1 MRRDPKKPI
10 QTPEVT
16 PDERKNGMKKKLAI
30 CVLTLALM
38 AAALLMAACKTESKT
53 LNSTSD
59 IFSYLLENGEFS
71 EMSPNVGEDD
81 LFELYGID
89 STKLESYE
97 FRFSQERLNA
107 EEIAVFKLC
116 DPEYGSILKGI
127 LTSHIASAAR
137 QAVGYNTK
145 ERCDMIKNT
154 KVYEKGGYVFFV
166 MNMGGEELSEKL
178 LGLIPDN

>member
-10 QTPEVT
+10 QTPEET

-81 LFELYGID
+81 LFEL
-89 STKLESYE
+89 
-97 FRFSQERLNA
+97 
-107 EEIAVFKLC
+107 
-116 DPEYGSILKGI
+116 
-127 LTSHIASAAR
+127 
-137 QAVGYNTK
+137 
-145 ERCDMIKNT
+145 
-154 KVYEKGGYVFFV
+154 
-166 MNMGGEELSEKL
+166 
-178 LGLIPDN
+178 